1 MRPLGT
7 IDRHDQLAA
16 LSDEHR
22 LAILRRLMCGPSTLS
37 RLGREFDKHPAWVRH
52 HLKRLEAVGLV
63 EPAGEQT
70 TRNYTEKFY
79 RAAAGAFAVH
89 MLVAPSTGSRAPLM
103 VLGSDDFALQRLASD
118 LNEGPGDFEVVSSA
132 IGSLDGLIA
141 LRQGLADVAG
151 CHLLD
156 AEAGDYNA
164 PYLRHLFPDR
174 SVDMVTLAHR
184 EQGLMTAPGCRT
196 PIKDI
201 SDLVN
206 VGVRFANRNAGS
218 GTRVWLDARLREL
231 AISSGAIVG
240 YDVELRTHS
249 DVALAV
255 ASGAADAGLGVR
267 AAADRFGLVFT
278 PLFFERYDL
287 VFKADR
293 AEDEP
298 LVRLRDRLESRA
310 FRDEVRGLCGYDADH
325 TGDGVRIAIR

>member
-1 MRPLGT
+1 MQTLGT

-63 EPAGEQT
+63 EPAGECT

-79 RAAAGAFAVH
+79 RASSGAFAVH
-89 MLVAPSTGSRAPLM
+89 MIVGPSTGAKAPLM
-103 VLGSDDFALQRLASD
+103 VLGSDDFALQLLASD
-118 LNEGPGDFEVVSSA
+118 LNEGAGDFEVVSSS
-132 IGSLDGLIA
+132 IGSLDGLVA

-151 CHLLD
+151 CHLFD
-156 AEAGDYNA
+156 AEAGDYNT

-174 SVDMVTLAHR
+174 AVDMITLAHR
-184 EQGLMTAPGCRT
+184 EQGLMTARGSRH
-196 PIKDI
+196 KLSDI
-201 SDLVN
+201 GDLA
-206 VGVRFANRNAGS
+206 GGDVRFANRNAGS
-218 GTRVWLDARLREL
+218 GTRVWLDARIREL
-231 AISSGAIVG
+231 GISAESITG

-255 ASGAADAGLGVR
+255 ASGAADAGLGIR
-267 AAADRFGLVFT
+267 AAADRFGLEFT

-287 VFKADR
+287 VFNADR

-298 LVRLRDRLESRA
+298 LARLRDRLESRA
-310 FRDEVRGLCGYDADH
+310 FRTEVRGLCGYDADH
-325 TGDGVRIAIR
+325 TGDALLLAR

>member
-1 MRPLGT
+1 MQALGT

-63 EPAGEQT
+63 EAAGQQT

-103 VLGSDDFALQRLASD
+103 VLGSDDFALQLLASD

-151 CHLLD
+151 CHLFD
-156 AEAGDYNA
+156 AQAGDYNA

-174 SVDMVTLAHR
+174 SVEMVTLAHR
-184 EQGLMTAPGCRT
+184 EQGIMTAAGSPLKIR
-196 PIKDI
+196 DI
-201 SDLVN
+201 PDLVST
-206 VGVRFANRNAGS
+206 GARFANRNPGS
-218 GTRVWLDARLREL
+218 GTRVWLDARLQEL
-231 AISSGAIVG
+231 GISGGAIVG
-240 YDVELRTHS
+240 YDMEMRTHS
-249 DVALAV
+249 DVAVAV
-255 ASGAADAGLGVR
+255 ASGAADAGVGIR
-267 AAADRFGLVFT
+267 AAADRFGLAFT
-278 PLFFERYDL
+278 PLFSERYDL
-287 VFKADR
+287 VFKTER

-298 LVRLRDRLESRA
+298 LARLRDRLESRS
-310 FRDEVRGLCGYDADH
+310 FRTEVRGLCGYDADH
-325 TGDGVRIAIR
+325 TGDGVQIVR